1 MGLLYGRAGRLTAK
15 NGGFRTGEIP
25 NAPWRLHDSPR
36 FAHRGLMVDLS
47 RHFQPL
53 ASIRSIIDG
62 LSYAKLN
69 VLHMHMSDEQSFP
82 MESTTYPKL
91 WDAAFSDQERYTQAD
106 LASLVE
112 YALGLRRPGGQ
123 GCF

>member
-1 MGLLYGRAGRLTAK
+1 M
-15 NGGFRTGEIP
+15 I
-25 NAPWRLHDSPR
+25 
-36 FAHRGLMVDLS
+36 DLS

-53 ASIRSIIDG
+53 ASIRSIIDS

-82 MESTTYPKL
+82 MESKTYPKL

-106 LASLVE
+106 LASIIE
-112 YALGLRRPGGQ
+112 YARARGIRKY
-123 GCF
+123 

>member
-1 MGLLYGRAGRLTAK
+1 
-15 NGGFRTGEIP
+15 
-25 NAPWRLHDSPR
+25 
-36 FAHRGLMVDLS
+36 MVDLS